1 MRILT
6 ECSKEASRQTTFVG
20 WRLPLVKK
28 IVADGCSKSTFEGYY
43 SRMLTCVVCGPP
55 ETTLTATQPV
65 IECRH
70 VVVEFEMDP
79 ERHVFD
85 DTS

>member
-1 MRILT
+1 
-6 ECSKEASRQTTFVG
+6 
-20 WRLPLVKK
+20 
-28 IVADGCSKSTFEGYY
+28 
-43 SRMLTCVVCGPP
+43 MLTCVVCGPP
-55 ETTLTATQPV
+55 ETTFTAPQPV